1 MLQYGA
7 SITLKAEKGT
17 FTDEEIDKILERGET
32 KTNEMNKALDE
43 KIKKPENLTDF
54 SMNSINIFDFMM
66 NDEKQKK

>member
-1 MLQYGA
+1 
-7 SITLKAEKGT
+7 
-17 FTDEEIDKILERGET
+17 LERGES

-66 NDEKQKK
+66 NDEKQKKEDQQALDEAYARNL